1 MKKNIPTYS
10 YSSGIGAGNSGCAD
24 GPQYLLD
31 HLNILQ
37 SQGMVKP
44 KQQTKGLA
52 SLPEIVR
59 MCTELASFT
68 AASTKN
74 QELFLSLGGDHT
86 MAIGTTSGVASA
98 LRAKGDVGLIWIDAH
113 LDSHTPDTSESNNIH
128 GMPVAHLLGYG
139 NPALTHIGDDQPKI
153 KPENVFFIGIRSYEA
168 AELDFL
174 KSHNVRIYFMS
185 EVKARGLTEIIHEI
199 AEKLRG
205 AAGVVLSLDV
215 DGIDP
220 PFAPGTGVP
229 EPDGIYLPELLDGLK
244 LIKHEI
250 NLVGI
255 EIAEFNPHLDVDNI
269 TLKTISKCI
278 DALFEN

>member
-10 YSSGIGAGNSGCAD
+10 YASGIGAGNPGCAD

-31 HLNILQ
+31 HLKILK

-52 SLPEIVR
+52 SLPDIVR

-68 AASTKN
+68 AASVKN

-113 LDSHTPDTSESNNIH
+113 LDSHTFDTTPSNNIH

-139 NPALTHIGDDQPKI
+139 NPLLTEILDKKPKL
-153 KPENVFFIGIRSYEA
+153 KSENLFFIGIRSYEQ

-174 KSHNVRIYFMS
+174 NSHKVRIYFME
-185 EVKARGLTEIIHEI
+185 EVKERSLKAIIDEISG
-199 AEKLRG
+199 KL
-205 AAGVVLSLDV
+205 ANTAGVVLSLDV

-220 PFAPGTGVP
+220 EVAPGTGVP
-229 EPDGIYLPELLDGLK
+229 EPDGIQLPELLKALK
-244 LIKHEI
+244 LIKQKT
-250 NLVGI
+250 NLVGV
-255 EIAEFNPHLDVDNI
+255 EIAEFNPNLDVENI
-269 TLKTISKCI
+269 TFQTISECI
-278 DALFEN
+278 NALFDA